1 MKSDMEL
8 SSIFKFLRGLREN
21 NNRPWFEA
29 HRPQYQEA
37 RAQFEDYVTALIA
50 GLART
55 QPLGGL
61 SARDCVFR
69 LNRDLRFSKDKT
81 PYKPYMSAYIAP
93 GGRKSRRL
101 GYYVHIEPGNRS
113 MIAGGL
119 HEPEPDQISLWRQAI
134 DRNPTPFKKIVGTK
148 AFKEHFGQ
156 VEGQKLKT
164 APRGYPRDHPELEL
178 LRLKQ
183 VTVARPFTD
192 KDVQGPRFLH
202 DSFDTFKV
210 MRPFLE
216 YLGALS

>member
-8 SSIFKFLRGLREN
+8 SSILKFLRGLREN

-69 LNRDLRFSKDKT
+69 LKRDLRFSKDKT
-81 PYKPYMSAYIAP
+81 PYKPHMSAYIAP

-119 HEPEPDQISLWRQAI
+119 HEPEPDQIALWRQAI

-192 KDVQGPRFLH
+192 KDVQGARLLH